1 MRGAGRHTAPVS
13 SVAAV
18 PSVLMTDLF
27 EARAEDLAARSA
39 PLATRMRP
47 GTIDEVVGQPQLLG
61 QGAAFRHI
69 VESGEPI
76 SMLLW
81 GPPGTGKTT
90 LAMLV
95 ASHADAAFRTL
106 SATSAGIKDVREVLE
121 EARNRLATEERRTV
135 LFLDEIHRFAKN
147 QQDALLP
154 GVENGTLVLVGAT
167 TENPYFEVNSPLMS
181 RITLFRLESLTP
193 EDIGQLLQ
201 TALGN
206 EERGLGSLDVELPS
220 EAAFELATRTGGDA
234 RQSLNALE
242 VAARMARAAGRSTIE
257 SEDIAEALQRRL
269 IRYDKTGDSHYDVIS
284 AFIKSVRGSDPDAAM
299 YWLMLMIEGGE
310 DPEFI
315 ARRLVI
321 LASEDIGLAD
331 SEGLRVAVAAADAL
345 AYVGLPEA
353 TYHLAHATLFLA
365 TAPKSNSV
373 GRAIG
378 AARDLV
384 QNGPTPSVPLHLRG
398 SGYRGASELGHG
410 VGYEYSHDHPGG
422 IVEQQYF
429 PDGVDPVGLFHPG
442 DRGEEASIKTRL
454 ADIDRVLKRKR

>member
-1 MRGAGRHTAPVS
+1 
-13 SVAAV
+13 
-18 PSVLMTDLF
+18 MTDLF
-27 EARAEDLAARSA
+27 EARAEDLAARAA

-47 GTIDEVVGQPQLLG
+47 RSLDEVTGQRHLLG
-61 QGAAFRHI
+61 EGAAFRHI
-69 VESGEPI
+69 IESGQPI

-95 ASHADAAFRTL
+95 ATHADAAFQTL
-106 SATSAGIKDVREVLE
+106 SATSAGVKDIRTVLA
-121 EARNRLATEERRTV
+121 EARQRLATDERRTV

-154 GVENGTLVLVGAT
+154 GVEDGTLILVGAT

-181 RITLFRLESLTP
+181 RMTLFRLESLTP
-193 EDIGQLLQ
+193 DDIATLLQ
-201 TALGN
+201 TAIDDR
-206 EERGLGSLDVELPS
+206 ERGLGAMGMTLPGES
-220 EAAFELATRTGGDA
+220 ALELATRTGGDG

-242 VAARMARAAGRSTIE
+242 VAARLAKAAGRKVIE
-257 SEDIAEALQRRL
+257 VDDISESLQRRL
-269 IRYDKTGDSHYDVIS
+269 VRYDKTGDSHYDVIS

-299 YWLMLMIEGGE
+299 YWLMLMLEGGE

-373 GRAIG
+373 GRAIS
-378 AARDLV
+378 AARELV
-384 QNGPTPSVPLHLRG
+384 QSGATPSVPLHLRG
-398 SGYRGASELGHG
+398 SGYRGAAELGHG
-410 VGYEYSHDHPGG
+410 EGYQYSHDHPGG
-422 IVEQQYF
+422 VVSQQYF
-429 PDGVDPVGLFHPG
+429 PDGVEPRALFFPG
-442 DRGEEASIKTRL
+442 SSGEEVGISERL
-454 ADIDRVLKRKR
+454 TEIDRLLGREPRHDGSAGS

>member
-1 MRGAGRHTAPVS
+1 MRRYRRLP
-13 SVAAV
+13 
-18 PSVLMTDLF
+18 MTDLF
-27 EARAEDLAARSA
+27 ASRAEDLAARSA

-47 GTIDEVVGQPQLLG
+47 RTISDVVGQPKLLG
-61 QGAAFRHI
+61 EGSAFRHI
-69 VESGEPI
+69 VESGQPV

-95 ASHADAAFRTL
+95 ANHANAAFVTL
-106 SATSAGIKDVREVLE
+106 SATSAGVKDVREVLAA
-121 EARNRLATEERRTV
+121 ARSRLATDERRTV

-154 GVENGTLVLVGAT
+154 GVEDGTLILIGAT

-181 RITLFRLESLTP
+181 RMTLFRLESLTP
-193 EDIGQLLQ
+193 EDID
-201 TALGN
+201 ALIRSSLADT
-206 EERGLGSLDVELPS
+206 ERGLGDMGLSIDE
-220 EAAFELATRTGGDA
+220 EAVAELATRTAGDA
-234 RQSLNALE
+234 RQALNALE
-242 VAARMARAAGRSTIE
+242 VAARMAAAAGRDSI
-257 SEDIAEALQRRL
+257 SDGDVAEALQRRL
-269 IRYDKTGDSHYDVIS
+269 VRYDKTGDSHYDVIS

-353 TYHLAHATLFLA
+353 TYHLAHATLYLA

-384 QNGPTPSVPLHLRG
+384 QKGATPTVPMHLRG
-398 SGYRGASELGHG
+398 SGYRGAAEIGHG
-410 VGYEYSHDHPGG
+410 EGYLYSHDHPGG
-422 IVEQQYF
+422 VATQQYF
-429 PDGVDPVGLFHPG
+429 PDGVEAVVYHPG
-442 DRGEEASIKTRL
+442 TLGDETTISERL
-454 ADIDRVLKRKR
+454 AEIDRVLGRNLT